1 MGRRV
6 CFLVFA
12 FCFLSCSQIPIDTA
26 NERLYFLSQQRPS
39 DGIAES
45 IGGYSSGCLI
55 GASSLFEQGPG
66 YVVMRSSRGRFWGH
80 PDLVSFLEDLGNK
93 WATDQKNQIMIGDL
107 SQARGGP
114 MLSQH
119 LSHQTGLD
127 VDIWWQL
134 HNLPLG
140 QRLGEGETQI
150 ARSILSDD
158 KSALR
163 SEMWGKEQIALLQ
176 LAAQDKRVER
186 ILVTPLVKKY
196 LCSLDKNEQ
205 WPDQDLKKVRPWWG
219 HDDHFHVRLMC
230 PEGSSECKAQGVPTE
245 VGCDKSLEWWFSDEA
260 KKPSK
265 QVEVKPEKMDWAQFY
280 QMQVQKL
287 PQRCQDILMN

>member
-1 MGRRV
+1 MRHAI
-6 CFLVFA
+6 CYLFLT
-12 FCFLSCSQIPIDTA
+12 CCILSCSQIPPHIA

-55 GASSLFEQGPG
+55 GASSLFDQGPG
-66 YVVMRSSRGRFWGH
+66 YIVMRSSRGRFWGH
-80 PDLVSFLEDLGNK
+80 PDLISYLEDLGIK
-93 WATDQKNQIMIGDL
+93 WAVNQKNQIMIGDL

-134 HNLPLG
+134 HSLTLG

-150 ARSILSDD
+150 ARSILIED

-163 SEMWGKEQIALLQ
+163 SEMWGKEQMDLLQ

-196 LCSLDKNEQ
+196 LCSLEKKDQ
-205 WPDQDLKKVRPWWG
+205 WPDQDLKKIRPWWG

-230 PEGSSECKAQGVPTE
+230 PEGSSECTAQGAPTE
-245 VGCDKSLEWWFSDEA
+245 VGCDKSLEWWFSEEA
-260 KKPSK
+260 KKPAK
-265 QVEVKPEKMDWAQFY
+265 QPEVKPEKMDWAQFY
-280 QMQVQKL
+280 QNQIQKL
-287 PQRCQDILMN
+287 PERCQNILVN